1 MFRVRHLFAV
11 LLAVLASVVGLKHGP
26 TRVDAAWVLL
36 RGETL
41 LAFQWPSVEILLLFA
56 IGLAGAIWLYQVLFS
71 PMEFCRELGDLGYH
85 PDGTR
90 NMKAMANDA
99 RRRRQRGHLPPVYPN
114 GWWGI
119 LESRLLQRGQ
129 VKEVVAL
136 GEHLAVF
143 RQENGTV
150 SVVDAYCPHL
160 GANLGVG
167 GRVVGNCIECPF
179 HGWRYRGEDGK
190 CMHIPYAAKVPDVAR
205 VKSWTCL
212 ECNGSIYIWYH
223 CDGEEPSW
231 TPKLVDEV
239 ESGEWTCRGLSE
251 HFINAHVEEISEN
264 GADIGHLNHLHGPGI
279 TTGNDLRHIWSSF
292 TGFFT
297 HQWEADWQPFPA
309 PDTQF
314 GTMTVD
320 MDMYLFGYRIPLP
333 SVKARA
339 IQNGPGVVYLYIDGP
354 LMHVVLVSSITPVEP
369 LLLRYTQSI
378 YASRGTPTFLA
389 KIVQWGE
396 AVQLERDVTVW
407 NNKSYPAKP
416 VLVKEDAAIVRH
428 RRWYSQFYSK
438 NSPRFTT
445 QRTSLDW

>member
-1 MFRVRHLFAV
+1 MLHIGHLFAV

-26 TRVDAAWVLL
+26 ARVDAAWVLL

-41 LAFQWPSVEILLLFA
+41 LTFQWPSVEVLLLFA
-56 IGLAGAIWLYQVLFS
+56 VGLAGAVWLYQVLFC
-71 PMEFCRELGDLGYH
+71 PMVLSRQLGDLGYH
-85 PDGTR
+85 PDGKR
-90 NMKAMANDA
+90 NMKAFANDV

-119 LESRLLQRGQ
+119 LESRFLQRGQ

-136 GEHLAVF
+136 GQHLAVF
-143 RQENGTV
+143 RQEDGTV

-205 VKSWTCL
+205 VKSWRCL
-212 ECNGSIYIWYH
+212 ERNGSIYVWYH

-231 TPKLVDEV
+231 TPKTIE
-239 ESGEWTCRGLSE
+239 EIQSGEWTCRGFSE

-264 GADIGHLNHLHGPGI
+264 GADVGHLNHLHGPGV
-279 TTGNDLRHIWSSF
+279 TAGNDLRHIWSSLA
-292 TGFFT
+292 GFLT
-297 HQWEADWQPFPA
+297 HRWEADWQQLPS

-314 GTMTVD
+314 GTMTVE
-320 MDMYLFGYRIPLP
+320 MDVYLFGHRIPG
-333 SVKARA
+333 SNIKAHA
-339 IQNGPGVVYLYIDGP
+339 LQNGPGVVYLYIDGP
-354 LMHVVLVSSITPVEP
+354 LMNLVLVSSITPVEP
-369 LLLRYTQSI
+369 LLLHYTQSI
-378 YASRGTPTFLA
+378 YASRRTPTFVA
-389 KIVQWGE
+389 KTVQWGE

-428 RRWYSQFYSK
+428 RRWYSQFYSE